1 MHIDPSAHAKGDA
14 YKLFTNL
21 VVPRPIAWISSMNR
35 MGLINLAPFSFFNA
49 IAGDPLYVVIGIGR
63 RDDGTPKD
71 TARNIIDLRE
81 FVINMVTE
89 DLLGEMNITAAEFP
103 ADESEVTASH
113 LQVAPSMH
121 VAVPRL
127 ARCQASLECRLF
139 QSQSLGTSTL
149 IIGEVVMFHIADHCL
164 GPNLHVSHF
173 APIGRL
179 GSPSVYCRT
188 IDRFELPRIT
198 YAQWKKTSQAA
209 TCATA
214 SLPE

>member
-1 MHIDPSAHAKGDA
+1 
-14 YKLFTNL
+14 
-21 VVPRPIAWISSMNR
+21 MNR